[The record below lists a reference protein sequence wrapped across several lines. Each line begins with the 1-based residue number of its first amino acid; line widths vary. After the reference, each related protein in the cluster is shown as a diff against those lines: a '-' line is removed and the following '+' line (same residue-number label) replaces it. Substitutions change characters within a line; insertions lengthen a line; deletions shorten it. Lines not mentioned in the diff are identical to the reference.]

1 MVHSELWLVYKQVSR
16 CGKPATA
23 QLIELEFQNH
33 KLHDLEDV
41 LEHVFE
47 QGFVDATLRP
57 LSWWEKCDGAK
68 VKGCIPVE
76 ELLDEGVGRSQE
88 TALRLVIADVPPA
101 LWFSYVYKHN
111 PTEHVVTQRVKLD
124 AAEKRLDILAHVTN
138 HIFRNGFLPAHLRS
152 KVYWQ
157 GKCGK
162 VLEEHLCVEHVLGW
176 GDGKSEETPLRLVID
191 DAPCHVHVHSHCSCK
206 C

>member
-41 LEHVFE
+41 LEHVFQ
-47 QGFVDATLRP
+47 QGFVDAKLRP

-88 TALRLVIADVPPA
+88 TALRLVIGEAVFLYPRFHDSLCAHDLPSSRRSSSA
-101 LWFSYVYKHN
+101 
-111 PTEHVVTQRVKLD
+111 VV
-124 AAEKRLDILAHVTN
+124 
-138 HIFRNGFLPAHLRS
+138 
-152 KVYWQ
+152 
-157 GKCGK
+157 
-162 VLEEHLCVEHVLGW
+162 
-176 GDGKSEETPLRLVID
+176 
-191 DAPCHVHVHSHCSCK
+191 
-206 C
+206 